1 MKSMNQKKLSKII
14 LITLSLFLLYI
25 LASLWLSTNHLS
37 IHSYNFPTAKTDQ
50 QVTLAVIS
58 DLHGHEFG
66 RDNEALAERIKG
78 QSPDLILMDGDF
90 LNADS
95 DNADIPC
102 DLIRRLIKTAPV
114 YYALGNHELSY
125 IENGHPELVDELQES
140 GAVVLDKEYVDL
152 EVRGTAIRLGGMYD
166 YAFGLDGSNSAAAA
180 PEDVK
185 TFMEDFQ
192 DTERLKIMMSH
203 RPDSFIFG
211 DASSYWD
218 VDLVIS
224 GHDHGGQ
231 VVIPFL
237 GGIYGGD
244 QGWFP
249 EYVHGMYQ
257 KDEMHLFVTSG
268 LGSHDQM
275 LKRFNN
281 FPEIAIIK
289 IEPLSTE

>member
-1 MKSMNQKKLSKII
+1 MRKFKLCWIVCGI
-14 LITLSLFLLYI
+14 LSALLLYI
-25 LASLWLSTNHLS
+25 LTSLWLSTNHLS

-66 RDNEALAERIKG
+66 RDNESLAERIKG

-140 GAVVLDKEYVDL
+140 GAVVLDKSYKDL
-152 EVRGTAIRLGGMYD
+152 QVRGTAIRLGGMYD

-180 PEDVK
+180 PEDAKV
-185 TFMEDFQ
+185 FMEDFQ

>member
-1 MKSMNQKKLSKII
+1 MKKRGLSKII
-14 LITLSLFLLYI
+14 LITLPLFLLSI
-25 LASLWLSTNHLS
+25 FTSLWLSTNHLS
-37 IHSYNFPTAKTDQ
+37 IHSYNFPTTKTDQ

-66 RDNEALAERIKG
+66 RDNEELAERIKG

-140 GAVVLDKEYVDL
+140 GAVVLDKSYKDL
-152 EVRGTAIRLGGMYD
+152 QVRGTAIRLGGMYD

-180 PEDVK
+180 PEDAK

-231 VVIPFL
+231 VAIPFL
-237 GGIYGGD
+237 GGY
-244 QGWFP
+244 
-249 EYVHGMYQ
+249 MA
-257 KDEMHLFVTSG
+257 VTRD
-268 LGSHDQM
+268 GSRSM
-275 LKRFNN
+275 CMACIRKMRCICL
-281 FPEIAIIK
+281 
-289 IEPLSTE
+289 

>member
-1 MKSMNQKKLSKII
+1 MRKFKLCWIVCGI
-14 LITLSLFLLYI
+14 LSALLLYI
-25 LASLWLSTNHLS
+25 FTSLWLSTNHLS

>member
-25 LASLWLSTNHLS
+25 LTSLWLSTNHLS

-180 PEDVK
+180 PEDAKV
-185 TFMEDFQ
+185 FMEDFQ

-257 KDEMHLFVTSG
+257 KDEMHLFVTGG

>member
-1 MKSMNQKKLSKII
+1 MRKFKLCWIVCGI
-14 LITLSLFLLYI
+14 LSALLLYI
-25 LASLWLSTNHLS
+25 FTSLWLSTNHLS

-192 DTERLKIMMSH
+192 DPERLKIMMSH

-231 VVIPFL
+231 VVIPFPW
-237 GGIYGGD
+237 GYI
-244 QGWFP
+244 W
-249 EYVHGMYQ
+249 
-257 KDEMHLFVTSG
+257 
-268 LGSHDQM
+268 
-275 LKRFNN
+275 R
-281 FPEIAIIK
+281 
-289 IEPLSTE
+289 

>member
-1 MKSMNQKKLSKII
+1 MRKFKLCWIVCGI
-14 LITLSLFLLYI
+14 LSALLLYI
-25 LASLWLSTNHLS
+25 LTSLWLSTNHLS

-231 VVIPFL
+231 VAIPFL

>member
-1 MKSMNQKKLSKII
+1 MRKFKLCWIVCGI
-14 LITLSLFLLYI
+14 LSALLLYI
-25 LASLWLSTNHLS
+25 FTSLWLSTNHLS

-140 GAVVLDKEYVDL
+140 GAVVLDKSYKDL
-152 EVRGTAIRLGGMYD
+152 QVRGTAIRLGGMYD

-180 PEDVK
+180 PEDAKV
-185 TFMEDFQ
+185 FMEDFQ

-218 VDLVIS
+218 VELVIS

-231 VVIPFL
+231 VAIPFL

>member
-1 MKSMNQKKLSKII
+1 MRKFKLCWIVCGI
-14 LITLSLFLLYI
+14 LSALLLYVF
-25 LASLWLSTNHLS
+25 ASLWLSTNHLS

-66 RDNEALAERIKG
+66 RDNEELAERIKG

-95 DNADIPC
+95 DNTDIPC

-140 GAVVLDKEYVDL
+140 GAAVLDKEYVDL

-180 PEDVK
+180 PEDAKV
-185 TFMEDFQ
+185 FMEDFQ

>member
-1 MKSMNQKKLSKII
+1 MRKFKLCWIVCGI
-14 LITLSLFLLYI
+14 LSALLLYI
-25 LASLWLSTNHLS
+25 FTSLWLSTNHLS

-140 GAVVLDKEYVDL
+140 GAVVLDKSYKDL
-152 EVRGTAIRLGGMYD
+152 QVRGTAIRLGGMYD

-180 PEDVK
+180 PEDAKV
-185 TFMEDFQ
+185 FMEDFQ

-231 VVIPFL
+231 VAIPFL

>member
-25 LASLWLSTNHLS
+25 LASLWISTNHLS

-140 GAVVLDKEYVDL
+140 GAVVLDKSYKDL
-152 EVRGTAIRLGGMYD
+152 QVRGTAIRLGGMYD

-192 DTERLKIMMSH
+192 DPERLKIMMSH
-203 RPDSFIFG
+203 RP

-231 VVIPFL
+231 VAIPFL

>member
-1 MKSMNQKKLSKII
+1 MRKFKLCWIVFGI
-14 LITLSLFLLYI
+14 LSALLLYI
-25 LASLWLSTNHLS
+25 LASLWISTNHLS

-66 RDNEALAERIKG
+66 RDNEELAERING

-125 IENGHPELVDELQES
+125 IENDHPELVDELQES
-140 GAVVLDKEYVDL
+140 GAAVLDKEYVDL

-166 YAFGLDGSNSAAAA
+166 YAFGIDGSNSAAAA
-180 PEDVK
+180 PEDAKV
-185 TFMEDFQ
+185 FMEDFQ

-231 VVIPFL
+231 VVIPSL